1 MDVSCR
7 GLDQPHQYH
16 MLGDPN
22 HDAADEE
29 NERLPQAMFENPPS
43 MDGNS
48 YRRDTVRA
56 IVLSTDLTS

>member
-22 HDAADEE
+22 HDSADEE
-29 NERLPQAMFENPPS
+29 NKGA
-43 MDGNS
+43 
-48 YRRDTVRA
+48 TVTRA
-56 IVLSTDLTS
+56 WKSINREVAFLK